1 MARLCGACCGLL
13 VFSATILAGLLAGNP
28 IENIIL
34 RSVAGLAGGFVLGC
48 AAAWIATVVFQE
60 QQAEAHEPT
69 PIAALSEN
77 NNGNGRVTTSSN
89 VTQNGRS

>member
-48 AAAWIATVVFQE
+48 VAAWIAMIVVNE
-60 QQAEAHEPT
+60 QIETNDPA
-69 PIAALSEN
+69 PIAAPSEN
-77 NNGNGRVTTSSN
+77 NNGNGRLNGRSREP
-89 VTQNGRS
+89 QNGRS

>member
-34 RSVAGLAGGFVLGC
+34 RSVAGLAGGFVLGGV
-48 AAAWIATVVFQE
+48 AAWIALVVVNE
-60 QQAEAHEPT
+60 QIEANDPT
-69 PIAALSEN
+69 PIAAPSEN
-77 NNGNGRVTTSSN
+77 NNGNGRLTARSN
-89 VTQNGRS
+89 VTQDARS